1 MAHRNAAPAD
11 LSTLDDEAL
20 LAAWDAATE
29 RADRYGWGTKT
40 TAEVERI
47 ETEVNKRGLGN

>member
-20 LAAWDAATE
+20 LDAWDAATE
-29 RADRYGWGTKT
+29 RAERYGWGTKT
-40 TAEVERI
+40 TTEVERI
-47 ETEVNKRGLGN
+47 ETEVDKRGLGN